1 MNNTKLLE
9 YPMISDLKG
18 LAINGLY
25 GKAIFIVV
33 NKKVF

>member
-25 GKAIFIVV
+25 GKAILL
-33 NKKVF
+33 